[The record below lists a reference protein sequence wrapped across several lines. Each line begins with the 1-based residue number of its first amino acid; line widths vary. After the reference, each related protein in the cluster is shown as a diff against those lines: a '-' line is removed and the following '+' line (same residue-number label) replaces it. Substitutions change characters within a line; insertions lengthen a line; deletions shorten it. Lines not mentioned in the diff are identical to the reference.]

1 MHTIIYYTFRLT
13 LCKDDRIIHVM
24 NDMKFTT
31 AGDYMRMQPQEIIKH
46 LEADNSR
53 LAKEEVLLEAMQEGL
68 DEFFEGVRM
77 ALDPLVTFGV
87 KQVPE
92 SDNEWTGQG
101 LDWDSFKV
109 LANQLINREL
119 TGHAARDA
127 IALARSVATTEQWN
141 GFYRRVLIK
150 DLRCGMSEKTVNKVA
165 KEFPQYAVPIFGC
178 QLAHDGANH
187 PKKMTGMKQIEVKL
201 DGVRVLAVCRS
212 GKVELFSRNGKQF
225 HNFPHIIAE
234 IEAVLAAKP
243 APYDCVLD
251 GEVMSADFQDLMKQ
265 LQRKDGKKATDAVLH
280 LFDFIPLVDFL
291 KGSWDKKQTDR
302 SNYVK
307 YWVLENE
314 DLLEHVTA
322 CEWEDV
328 DLSTTEGNTRFVELN
343 KAAVDGGYEGVM
355 IKDVD
360 AIYTCKRSHAW
371 LKAKPFI
378 EVTLEV
384 VDVEEGTGRNEGRLG
399 AIVCEGIDD
408 GKDSRVNVGCGFT
421 DVHRDDYWNSRD
433 ALIGHL
439 VEVRA
444 DAVTQNQDGTY
455 SLRFPRF
462 KTFRGFEPG
471 EKI

>member
-1 MHTIIYYTFRLT
+1 
-13 LCKDDRIIHVM
+13 
-24 NDMKFTT
+24 
-31 AGDYMRMQPQEIIKH
+31 MRTQPQEIIER

-53 LAKEEVLLEAMQEGL
+53 LAKELILADAMHEGL

-87 KQVPE
+87 KKVPQR
-92 SDNEWTGQG
+92 SDVLTGQG
-101 LDWDSFKV
+101 LDWLTFKV
-109 LANQLINREL
+109 LAFQLINREL

-127 IALARSVATTEQWN
+127 IELAMGVATTEQWN
-141 GFYRRVLIK
+141 GFYRRILIK
-150 DLRCGMSEKTVNKVA
+150 DLRCGMSEKTVNKVS
-165 KEFPQYAVPIFGC
+165 KQGWPQYAVPIFGC
-178 QLAHDGANH
+178 QLAHDSANH
-187 PKKMTGMKQIEVKL
+187 EKKMTGVKQIEVKL

-225 HNFPHIIAE
+225 HNFPHIVAE
-234 IEAVLAAKP
+234 IEAVLAVKP

-291 KGSWDKKQTDR
+291 KGFWDTDQTRR
-302 SNYVK
+302 SNLVK

-314 DLLEHVTA
+314 DLLPHVQA

-328 DLSTTEGNTRFVELN
+328 DLNTTKGEERFVELN

-360 AIYTCKRSHAW
+360 APYTCKRSHAW

-399 AIVCEGIDD
+399 AIVCSGTDD
-408 GKDSRVNVGCGFT
+408 GKDIRVNVGSGFT
-421 DVHRDDYWNSRD
+421 DDNRSTFWNGRSD
-433 ALIGHL
+433 LITQL

-462 KTFRGFEPG
+462 KTFRGFDAG

>member
-1 MHTIIYYTFRLT
+1 
-13 LCKDDRIIHVM
+13 
-24 NDMKFTT
+24 
-31 AGDYMRMQPQEIIKH
+31 MRTQPQDIIAK

-53 LAKEEVLLEAMQEGL
+53 LAKEAVLLEAMQEGL
-68 DEFFEGVRM
+68 DEFFEGVTM
-77 ALDPLVTFGV
+77 ALDTLVTFGV
-87 KQVPE
+87 KAVPE
-92 SDNEWTGQG
+92 RSDVLTGQG
-101 LDWDSFKV
+101 LDWTTFKV

-127 IALARSVATTEQWN
+127 IELAMGVATTEQWN
-141 GFYRRVLIK
+141 GFYRRILIK

-178 QLAHDGANH
+178 QLAHDSANH
-187 PKKMTGMKQIEVKL
+187 EKKMTGVKQIEVKL
-201 DGVRVLAVCRS
+201 DGVRVLAVCRA

-225 HNFPHIIAE
+225 HNFPHIVAE

-280 LFDFIPLVDFL
+280 LFDFIPLENFL
-291 KGSWDKKQTDR
+291 AGSWNFEQITR

-307 YWVLENE
+307 YWVKENA
-314 DLLEHVTA
+314 DLLEHVVA

-328 DLSTTEGNTRFVELN
+328 DLDTPEGEQRFKDIN
-343 KAAVDGGYEGVM
+343 AAAVAGGYEGVM

-360 AIYTCKRSHAW
+360 APYNCKRSHAW

-399 AIVCEGIDD
+399 AVVCSGQDD
-408 GKDSRVNVGCGFT
+408 GKNIRVNVGSGFT
-421 DVHRDDYWNSRD
+421 DDNRSVFWTGRD
-433 ALIGHL
+433 ALIGQL

-462 KTFRGFEPG
+462 KTFRGFEVG
-471 EKI
+471 EKL

>member
-1 MHTIIYYTFRLT
+1 
-13 LCKDDRIIHVM
+13 
-24 NDMKFTT
+24 
-31 AGDYMRMQPQEIIKH
+31 MRMQPQEIIKH
-46 LEADNSR
+46 LEADNSK
-53 LAKEEVLLEAMQEGL
+53 LAKQAILLEAMQEGL
-68 DEFFEGVRM
+68 DEFFEGITM

-87 KQVPE
+87 KKVPE
-92 SDNEWTGQG
+92 RSDVLTGQG
-101 LDWDSFKV
+101 LDWNTFKV
-109 LANQLINREL
+109 LAEQLRNREL

-127 IALARSVATTEQWN
+127 IELAMSIATTEQWN
-141 GFYRRVLIK
+141 MFYRRILIK

-201 DGVRVLAVCRS
+201 DGVRVLAICRS
-212 GKVELFSRNGKQF
+212 GKVELFSRNGRQF
-225 HNFPHIIAE
+225 HNFPHIVAE
-234 IEAVLAAKP
+234 IESVLAVKP
-243 APYDCVLD
+243 ATYDCVLD

-280 LFDFIPLVDFL
+280 LFDFIPLENFL
-291 KGSWDKKQTDR
+291 AGSWDKDQTTR

-307 YWVLENE
+307 YWVKENT
-314 DLLEHVTA
+314 DLLEHVVA

-328 DLSTTEGNTRFVELN
+328 DLDTPEGEQRFKDIN
-343 KAAVDGGYEGVM
+343 AAAVAGGYEGVM
-355 IKDVD
+355 IKDVT
-360 AIYTCKRSHAW
+360 APYECKRSHAW

-378 EVTLEV
+378 EVTLNII
-384 VDVEEGTGRNEGRLG
+384 DVEEGTGRNEGRLG
-399 AIVCEGIDD
+399 AVVCSGKDD
-408 GKDSRVNVGCGFT
+408 GKDIRVNVGSGFT
-421 DVHRDDYWNSRD
+421 DEQRSTFWHTRA

>member
-1 MHTIIYYTFRLT
+1 
-13 LCKDDRIIHVM
+13 
-24 NDMKFTT
+24 
-31 AGDYMRMQPQEIIKH
+31 MRTQPQDIIAK
-46 LEADNSR
+46 LEADNSK
-53 LAKEEVLLEAMQEGL
+53 LAKQAILKEAMEEGL

-87 KQVPE
+87 KKVPE
-92 SDNEWTGQG
+92 RSDVITGQG
-101 LDWDSFKV
+101 LIWRDFKV

-127 IALARSVATTEQWN
+127 IELVMSVATVEQWN
-141 GFYRRVLIK
+141 GFYRRILIK

-165 KEFPQYAVPIFGC
+165 KEFPQYAVPVFTC
-178 QLAHDGANH
+178 ALAHDGANH

-201 DGVRVLAVCRS
+201 DGVRVLAVCKS

-225 HNFPHIIAE
+225 HNFPHIIEE
-234 IEAVLAAKP
+234 IEAVLAVNI

-280 LFDFIPLVDFL
+280 LFDFIPLENFL
-291 KGSWDKKQTDR
+291 AGSWDKPQTTR

-307 YWVLENE
+307 YWVKENA
-314 DLLEHVTA
+314 DLLEHVVA

-328 DLSTTEGNTRFVELN
+328 DLDTPEGEQRFKDIN
-343 KAAVDGGYEGVM
+343 AAAVAGGYEGVM

-360 AIYTCKRSHAW
+360 APYECKRTHAW

-384 VDVEEGTGRNEGRLG
+384 VGVEEGTGRNEGRLG
-399 AIVCEGIDD
+399 AVVCSGKDD
-408 GKDSRVNVGCGFT
+408 GKDIRVNVGSGFT
-421 DVHRDDYWNSRD
+421 DDNRSVFWSGRD
-433 ALIGHL
+433 ALIGQL